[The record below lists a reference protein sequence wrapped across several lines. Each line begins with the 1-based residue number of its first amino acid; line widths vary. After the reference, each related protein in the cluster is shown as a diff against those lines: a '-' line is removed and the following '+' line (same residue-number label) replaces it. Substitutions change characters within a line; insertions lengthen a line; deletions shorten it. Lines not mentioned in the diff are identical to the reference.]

1 MDADVDTLATALYVR
16 TGIYRERA
24 HPINTVST
32 SRAAS
37 RRLSPR

>member
-24 HPINTVST
+24 HPINEVIST
-32 SRAAS
+32 RMA
-37 RRLSPR
+37 